1 MEDAMRKLVGI
12 LFTTLL
18 FACLSCGGGGGS
30 EPVTPDPNP
39 NPNPNPN
46 PTPQNAAWTVMLYMG
61 GDNNLAS
68 AALVDLQELEMVG
81 STDKV
86 HFTALAD
93 AYYKYLSQ
101 GVTYTIGLRDDSG
114 NLVTPMMQIT
124 KHPEEGIQ
132 SHLTDSNAVLY
143 PLDGFNSADPAN
155 LTNFIKWSA
164 QRFPADNYALVIW
177 DHGSSWLP
185 GRASTAAVSDDYEA
199 NGNAMFIH
207 EIDWAIKQSGVHFD
221 LLDFTACN
229 MASVEV
235 AYQFKEV
242 TDYICASQKV
252 MWLGTDDVYQ
262 IIASYLTSNPDADA
276 IALGKV
282 FVDAYVDA
290 WTEQGEHTVTQS
302 LIKTNQISAVAGAV
316 NQMVPFL
323 TNPSIFSSD
332 ELQSTFY
339 EPIRFMQDVDLG
351 YYTNVLPYHS
361 QNPALLSVLEN
372 VRTAISNAVV
382 YGRSFTSSQENP
394 IWTFGNREF
403 GQGEDLNA
411 AGTTGLNIYLPTE
424 RDWTESNFGY
434 YTSIG
439 FCLDTGWNWVIQ
451 HAYNGIPYLGTAPGD
466 WWAGLAWSTNV
477 DLDLWVFEP
486 DGYGDVVPASPCLG
500 PRGIN
505 GYLSADSFWTGDSF
519 EAYQA
524 YQEVIWGPY
533 FFIAAYYMDDLFS
546 NDAWCQL
553 GLGDNPNDDDPL
565 LSNTYYISANS
576 PVDPDF
582 GPGVVF
588 FGFALYNHDDGYWYF
603 FEEDRTGESVQS
615 PDPVQ
620 IPGLEPDCLSSEEYQ
635 IRRPS
640 GNFDPELIES
650 YYAQGRQLAD
660 DMAQLHKEK

>member
-1 MEDAMRKLVGI
+1 MEDAMRKLVGV

-39 NPNPNPN
+39 NPNPNP
-46 PTPQNAAWTVMLYMG
+46 TPQNAAWTVMLYMG

-68 AALVDLQELEMVG
+68 AALLDLQELEMVG

-93 AYYKYLSQ
+93 IYGEFSTAWGAYAY
-101 GVTYTIGLRDDSG
+101 GLIDNAS

-164 QRFPADNYALVIW
+164 QRFPADNYALIIW

-185 GRASTAAVSDDYEA
+185 GRASTAAIYDDYEA
-199 NGNAMFIH
+199 NGTAMFIH

-235 AYQFKEV
+235 TYQLKDV
-242 TDYICASQKV
+242 TDYICASQKI
-252 MWLGTDDVYQ
+252 MLAGDDGVYE
-262 IIASYLTSNPDADA
+262 IIASYLTSHPTTDAFS
-276 IALGKV
+276 LGKV
-282 FVDAYVDA
+282 FVDAYVDT
-290 WTEQGEHTVTQS
+290 WSGIDQYTVTQS
-302 LIKTNQISAVAGAV
+302 LIKTNQIAAVAGAV
-316 NQMVPFL
+316 NQMVPLL

-351 YYTNVLPYHS
+351 YYINVLPYHS
-361 QNPALLSVLEN
+361 QNPAVLGALEN
-372 VRTAISNAVV
+372 VRTAVDNAVV
-382 YGRSFTSSQENP
+382 YGRSFTSSQADP

-403 GQGEDLNA
+403 GQGEDLNV
-411 AGTTGLNIYLPTE
+411 AGTTGLNIFLPTE

-439 FCLDTGWNWVIQ
+439 FCQDTGWNWVIQ
-451 HAYNGIPYLGTAPGD
+451 HAYDGTPYLGTAPGY

-477 DLDLWVFEP
+477 DLDFWIFEP
-486 DGYGDVVPASPCLG
+486 DGYGDVVPASPWLG
-500 PRGIN
+500 SRGLN
-505 GYLSADSFWTGDSF
+505 GYLSADSSWTGDSF
-519 EAYQA
+519 EYYQA
-524 YQEVIWGPY
+524 FPEVIWGPY
-533 FFIAAYYMDDLFS
+533 FFIAEYYSDDLFS
-546 NDAWCQL
+546 NSAYCQL
-553 GLGDNPNDDDPL
+553 LIGADPNDEYPL
-565 LSNTYYISANS
+565 PSYTYYISANS

-582 GPGVVF
+582 GPGVVY
-588 FGFALYNHDDGYWYF
+588 FGFALYSPDDDTWYF
-603 FEEDRTGESVQS
+603 FEGDRGGDSAESS
-615 PDPVQ
+615 ESCG
-620 IPGLEPDCLSSEEYQ
+620 IPMLEPECPSSEEHQ
-635 IRRPS
+635 IRPPS

-650 YYAQGRQLAD
+650 YQAQGRQLAD
-660 DMAQLHKEK
+660 DMAQYQKEK